1 MSKKQ
6 SKSAA
11 AAAPKGKDKKAAK
24 KPGVIATLMSLLT
37 AAKKTNKPRTA
48 QELTDALA
56 KAFPDRE
63 ASGMAVTVRAQLSRL
78 PSEKDFDI
86 VKLRGEDDAKV
97 RYMAQRS
104 RKTTG
109 ALRRPCSLASRYA
122 C

>member
-97 RYMAQRS
+97 RYMA
-104 RKTTG
+104 KV
-109 ALRRPCSLASRYA
+109 A
-122 C
+122 